1 MSESGEPRVGVFV
14 CHCGVNIKATVDVKE
29 VVEYAKSLPGVV
41 YATDYPFLCADPGQE
56 IIQEAIKEHDLDR
69 VVVAACTPK
78 IHENTF
84 RNAVKA
90 AGLSPYYMEMVN
102 IREHCSLVHMQEPEK
117 ATKKAKDLVRAAVER
132 AKKLEDVPT
141 KEVEVEDS
149 VLIIGGGIAGIQAA
163 LDLADQGFKV
173 YLVEKEPT
181 IGGNMA
187 RLAKTFPTD
196 DCAM

>member
-1 MSESGEPRVGVFV
+1 VGDKDDVRIGVFV
-14 CHCGVNIKATVDVKE
+14 CHCGVNIKGVVDIDE
-29 VVEYAKSLPGVV
+29 VVEYAKQLPGVV
-41 YATDYPFLCADPGQE
+41 YVDEYPFFCSDPGQN
-56 IIQEAIKEHDLDR
+56 IIKEAIEEYDLDR

-84 RNAVKA
+84 RNCVKE

-102 IREHCSLVHMQEPEK
+102 IREQCSFVHLDDPEEATEK
-117 ATKKAKDLVRAAVER
+117 AKALIRAGVER
-132 AKKLEDVPT
+132 ARRLEDVPI

-173 YLVEKEPT
+173 YLVEKEPS

-187 RLAKTFPTD
+187 KLAKTFPTD